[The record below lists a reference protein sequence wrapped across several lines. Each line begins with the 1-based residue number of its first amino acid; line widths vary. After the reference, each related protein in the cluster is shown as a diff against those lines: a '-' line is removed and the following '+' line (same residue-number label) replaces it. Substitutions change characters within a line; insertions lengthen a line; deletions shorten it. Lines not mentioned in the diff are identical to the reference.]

1 MNNKKST
8 CAICYDD
15 KNLVRMRITCNHEF
29 CKNCLIK
36 VINARW
42 ESDDRSTLVS
52 CPLCRQGMI
61 KTNNRAVNRVLNA
74 YIDEYELRKK
84 YPFMGIKKTQ
94 LYFVMEDI
102 EEKTRKNKRYPKK
115 MKFKSYQK
123 NLR

>member
-1 MNNKKST
+1 MRNLPVRFVTMIKS
-8 CAICYDD
+8 
-15 KNLVRMRITCNHEF
+15 LFRRGITCNHGF

-42 ESDDRSTLVS
+42 ESDDKIFFVS

-84 YPFMGIKKTQ
+84 YPFMGIKTTK

-102 EEKTRKNKRYPKK
+102 EYKTRLNKDI
-115 MKFKSYQK
+115 QK
-123 NLR
+123 NEI